1 MGDVCDMNDLERFS
15 RSREGQECLAET
27 RRMHESRTI
36 QKVTFSNEVN
46 YIGTTLE
53 LDNGASFFM
62 SQPSLEV
69 GAIREAF
76 EEVLER
82 EHDLEVRLLE
92 EERAPKCQRA
102 TS

>member
-1 MGDVCDMNDLERFS
+1 MGDICDMHDLERFS
-15 RSREGQECLAET
+15 RSPEGQECLAET
-27 RRMHESRTI
+27 RRMLEGRTI
-36 QKVTFSNEVN
+36 LKVTFSNEVN

-53 LDNGASFFM
+53 LDNGASFFI

-69 GAIREAF
+69 GFIREEF
-76 EEVLER
+76 GEVLDR
-82 EHDLEVRLLE
+82 EHDFEVRLLE

>member
-1 MGDVCDMNDLERFS
+1 MGDICDMNDLERFS
-15 RSREGQECLAET
+15 RSPEGQACLAET
-27 RRMHESRTI
+27 RLLLEGRRI

-46 YIGTTLE
+46 YIATTLE
-53 LDNGASFFM
+53 LDNGEFFFI

-69 GAIREAF
+69 GVIREEF

-82 EHDLEVRLLE
+82 EHDLEDRQLE
-92 EERAPKCQRA
+92 EEDAGKCQRA

>member
-15 RSREGQECLAET
+15 RSPEGQACLAET
-27 RRMHESRTI
+27 RLMLEGRTI

-46 YIGTTLE
+46 YIATTLE
-53 LDNGASFFM
+53 LDNGEFFFIA
-62 SQPSLEV
+62 QPNLEV
-69 GAIREAF
+69 GAIREEF

-82 EHDLEVRLLE
+82 EHELEYRQFE
-92 EERAPKCQRA
+92 EEKIAKCQIA